1 MQINKNIAISDSGFL
16 FNPASGESY
25 SLNATGTELLGLI
38 KEEKTLEEIK
48 AIFLEKY
55 ETDANTIEKDY
66 QDFMDE
72 IQRFNLSEES
82 K

>member
-16 FNPASGESY
+16 FNPGSGESY

-38 KEEKTLEEIK
+38 KDGKTLEEIK

-55 ETDANTIEKDY
+55 DTDANTLEKDY

-72 IQRFNLSEES
+72 IQRFNLSEKS